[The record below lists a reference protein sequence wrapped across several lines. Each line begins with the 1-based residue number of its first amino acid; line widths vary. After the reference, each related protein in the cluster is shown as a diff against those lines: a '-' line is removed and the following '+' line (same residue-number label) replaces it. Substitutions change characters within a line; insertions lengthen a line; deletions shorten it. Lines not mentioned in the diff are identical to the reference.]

1 MNCEKVRRLL
11 PGYLDGA
18 VLTGAWSSDTH
29 VTIGHHLESCEDCRD
44 ELRAYQA
51 MSSIMSS
58 VQRPTPPADLALRIR
73 VAAAQRLSDRN
84 WLHYVRRAQ
93 TRAELVLKNILEP
106 LAIPATGGFTV
117 AFVVFVMVCQMLGLG
132 VPLRAGS
139 NDSPTNLLQPARLEA
154 LAPFPI
160 TGLEESGHSGPHAL
174 LVEATVN
181 SQGEAVSY
189 RILAGPDTDTVR
201 RQLDLVLLFSRF
213 RPEMSFGRFT
223 SGGRVVLSFSDIS
236 IRG

>member
-1 MNCEKVRRLL
+1 MNCEKVRQLL

-18 VLTGAWSSDTH
+18 IVTDARSDSH
-29 VTIGHHLESCEDCRD
+29 LNIGQHLEGCGDCRD

-51 MSSIMSS
+51 MSSMMSG
-58 VQRPTPPADLALRIR
+58 VRRPVPPADLAVKIR
-73 VAAAQRLSDRN
+73 VAAAQRLSDRT
-84 WLHYVRRAQ
+84 WLHYSLRFRI
-93 TRAELVLKNILEP
+93 RMEMVLKNILEP

-117 AFVVFVMVCQMLGLG
+117 AFVVFVLVCQLLGMG
-132 VPLRAGS
+132 EPLRAGS

-160 TGLEESGHSGPHAL
+160 TGLEESGHAGPHAL

-181 SQGEAVSY
+181 SEGEAVSY
-189 RILAGPDTDTVR
+189 RILSGPESETVR

-213 RPEMSFGRFT
+213 RPQMSFGRFT

>member
-1 MNCEKVRRLL
+1 MNCEKVRQLL

-18 VLTGAWSSDTH
+18 ALTGSVSDTH
-29 VTIGHHLESCEDCRD
+29 VSIGRHLESCEDCRD
-44 ELRAYQA
+44 ELRVYQA
-51 MSSIMSS
+51 LSSMMSS
-58 VQRPTPPADLALRIR
+58 VQRPTPPADLALKIR

-84 WLHYVRRAQ
+84 WLHYVLRAR

-117 AFVVFVMVCQMLGLG
+117 AFVVFVLVCQLLGLG
-132 VPLRAGS
+132 VPMRAGA

-160 TGLEESGHSGPHAL
+160 TGLEESGHAGPHAL
-174 LVEATVN
+174 LVEATV
-181 SQGEAVSY
+181 SSHGEAVSY
-189 RILAGPDTDTVR
+189 RILAGPDTETVR
-201 RQLDLVLLFSRF
+201 RQLDMVLLFSRF
-213 RPEMSFGRFT
+213 RPQMSFGRFT

>member
-1 MNCEKVRRLL
+1 MDCQKVKRLL

-18 VLTGAWSSDTH
+18 MPTGAWTDTH
-29 VTIGHHLESCEDCRD
+29 VSVGRHLESCGDCRH
-44 ELRAYQA
+44 ELEAYQA
-51 MSSIMSS
+51 LSSLMSR
-58 VQRPTPPADLALRIR
+58 VQYATPPADLALKIR
-73 VAAAQRLSDRN
+73 VQAAHRLSDRN
-84 WLHYVRRAQ
+84 WLHYVRRAR

-117 AFVVFVMVCQMLGLG
+117 AFVVFVIVCQMLGIG
-132 VPLRAGS
+132 APLRAGS
-139 NDSPTNLLQPARLEA
+139 NDPPTNLLQPARLEA
-154 LAPFPI
+154 LAPFPL

-174 LVEATVN
+174 LVEATI
-181 SQGEAVSY
+181 SSHGEAVSY
-189 RILAGPDTDTVR
+189 RILAGPDTDLVR

-213 RPEMSFGRFT
+213 RPQMSFGRFT

>member
-1 MNCEKVRRLL
+1 VNCEKVKQFL

-18 VLTGAWSSDTH
+18 VMTGTWSDAH
-29 VTIGHHLESCEDCRD
+29 VTIGHHLETCKDCRD
-44 ELRAYQA
+44 ELQAYQVLSSM
-51 MSSIMSS
+51 MSG
-58 VQRPTPPADLALRIR
+58 VQRPAPPADLALQIR
-73 VAAAQRLSDRN
+73 VAAAQRLSEHD
-84 WLHYVRRAQ
+84 WLHYVRRMR
-93 TRAELVLKNILEP
+93 TRADLILKNILEP

-117 AFVVFVMVCQMLGLG
+117 AFIVFVLVCQLLGLG
-132 VPLRAGS
+132 VPLSAVT

-160 TGLEESGHSGPHAL
+160 TGLEESGHAGPHAL
-174 LVEATVN
+174 LVEATVS

-213 RPEMSFGRFT
+213 RPQMSFGRFT
-223 SGGRVVLSFSDIS
+223 SGGRVVLSFSDLS

>member
-1 MNCEKVRRLL
+1 VNCEKVKRLL
-11 PGYLDGA
+11 PGYLDDAMPSGA
-18 VLTGAWSSDTH
+18 LRDTH
-29 VTIGHHLESCEDCRD
+29 VSVGHHLETCVNCRE
-44 ELRAYQA
+44 ELRAYQT
-51 MSSIMSS
+51 MSSMMSS
-58 VQRPTPPADLALRIR
+58 VQRPTPPADLALKIR
-73 VAAAQRLSDRN
+73 VAAAQRLSDNN
-84 WLHYVRRAQ
+84 WVHYMLRAR

-117 AFVVFVMVCQMLGLG
+117 AFVIFVIVCQLLGLG
-132 VPLRAGS
+132 SSLRARS

-181 SQGEAVSY
+181 AQGEAVSY

-213 RPEMSFGRFT
+213 RPQMSFGRFT
-223 SGGRVVLSFSDIS
+223 AGGHVVLSFSDIS

>member
-1 MNCEKVRRLL
+1 M
-11 PGYLDGA
+11 
-18 VLTGAWSSDTH
+18 TGAWSDAH
-29 VTIGHHLESCEDCRD
+29 VKIGHHLETCRNCRD
-44 ELRAYQA
+44 ELEAYQA
-51 MSSIMSS
+51 MSSMMSS
-58 VQRPTPPADLALRIR
+58 VQRPTPPADLALQIR

-84 WLHYVRRAQ
+84 WLHYLRRVQ

-106 LAIPATGGFTV
+106 MAIPATGGFMV
-117 AFVVFVMVCQMLGLG
+117 AFVVFVMVCQLLGLG
-132 VPLRAGS
+132 VPLGAVT

-160 TGLEESGHSGPHAL
+160 TGLEESGHAGPHAL
-174 LVEATVN
+174 LVEATV
-181 SQGEAVSY
+181 SAQGEAVSY

-213 RPEMSFGRFT
+213 RPQMSFGRFT

>member
-1 MNCEKVRRLL
+1 VNCEKVKKLL

-18 VLTGAWSSDTH
+18 VPASAWSDTH
-29 VTIGHHLESCEDCRD
+29 VSIGHHLESCADCRD
-44 ELRAYQA
+44 ELRVYQA
-51 MSSIMSS
+51 LSSMMSN
-58 VQRPTPPADLALRIR
+58 VQRPTPPADLALKIR
-73 VAAAQRLSDRN
+73 VAAAQRLSDRT
-84 WLHYVRRAQ
+84 WVHYALRAR

-117 AFVVFVMVCQMLGLG
+117 AFVVFVMVCQLLGIG
-132 VPLRAGS
+132 APLRADA

-160 TGLEESGHSGPHAL
+160 TGLEESGHAGPHAL
-174 LVEATVN
+174 LVEATVS

-189 RILAGPDTDTVR
+189 RILSGPDTETVR
-201 RQLDLVLLFSRF
+201 RQLDMVLLFSRF
-213 RPEMSFGRFT
+213 RPQMSFGRFT

>member
-1 MNCEKVRRLL
+1 MDCEKVKRLL

-18 VLTGAWSSDTH
+18 VPTSTWADIH
-29 VTIGHHLESCEDCRD
+29 VSIGHHLETCEGCRD
-44 ELRAYQA
+44 ELQVYQA
-51 MSSIMSS
+51 MSSMMSR
-58 VQRPTPPADLALRIR
+58 VQRPMPPADLALQIR

-84 WLHYVRRAQ
+84 WLHYVRRAR

-117 AFVVFVMVCQMLGLG
+117 AFVVFVLVCQLLGLG
-132 VPLRAGS
+132 VPLGAVT
-139 NDSPTNLLQPARLEA
+139 NDSPTNLLQPARLEV

-160 TGLEESGHSGPHAL
+160 TGLEESGHFGPHAL

-181 SQGEAVSY
+181 AQGEAVSY

-201 RQLDLVLLFSRF
+201 HQLDLVLLFSRF
-213 RPEMSFGRFT
+213 RPQMSFGRFT

>member
-1 MNCEKVRRLL
+1 MDCKKVRRML

-18 VLTGAWSSDTH
+18 LPSGLWPDRH
-29 VTIGHHLESCEDCRD
+29 VAIGHHLECCPACRE
-44 ELRAYQA
+44 ELQAYLNL
-51 MSSIMSS
+51 SSIMSR
-58 VQRPTPPADLALRIR
+58 VERPVPPPDLALTIR
-73 VAAAQRLSDRN
+73 VAAAQRLSNRD
-84 WLHYVRRAQ
+84 WIHYAMRAR
-93 TRAELVLKNILEP
+93 THAELLLKNILEP

-117 AFVVFVMVCQMLGLG
+117 AFVVFVMVCQLLGLG
-132 VPLRAGS
+132 MSLRAVT

-160 TGLEESGHSGPHAL
+160 TGLEESGHAGPHAL

-181 SQGEAVSY
+181 AQGEAVNY
-189 RILAGPDTDTVR
+189 RILSGPDTDKVR

-213 RPEMSFGRFT
+213 RPQMSFGRFT
-223 SGGRVVLSFSDIS
+223 AGGRVVLSFSDIS

>member
-1 MNCEKVRRLL
+1 MNCEKVRKLL

-18 VLTGAWSSDTH
+18 VPTGTWSDAH
-29 VTIGHHLESCEDCRD
+29 VSIGRHLENCEDCRD

-51 MSSIMSS
+51 LSSMMSS
-58 VQRPTPPADLALRIR
+58 VQRPTPPVDLALKIR

-84 WLHYVRRAQ
+84 WLHYVRRAR

-117 AFVVFVMVCQMLGLG
+117 AFVVFVMVCQLLGLG

-181 SQGEAVSY
+181 AQGEAVSY
-189 RILAGPDTDTVR
+189 RILAGPDTETVR
-201 RQLDLVLLFSRF
+201 RQLDMVLLFSRF
-213 RPEMSFGRFT
+213 RPQMSFGRFT

>member
-1 MNCEKVRRLL
+1 MNCEKVRQLL

-18 VLTGAWSSDTH
+18 VPTGTWADAH
-29 VTIGHHLESCEDCRD
+29 VSVGHHLECCEDCRD
-44 ELRAYQA
+44 ELQVYQG
-51 MSSIMSS
+51 MSSMMSR
-58 VQRPTPPADLALRIR
+58 VRRPMPPADLALQIR
-73 VAAAQRLSDRN
+73 VASAQRLSDRD
-84 WLHYVRRAQ
+84 WLHYARRAR
-93 TRAELVLKNILEP
+93 TRSELVLKNILEP

-117 AFVVFVMVCQMLGLG
+117 AFVVFVLVCQLLGLG
-132 VPLRAGS
+132 VPLGAVT

-181 SQGEAVSY
+181 AQGEAVSY

-201 RQLDLVLLFSRF
+201 RQLDLVLMFSRF
-213 RPEMSFGRFT
+213 RPQMSFGRFT

>member
-1 MNCEKVRRLL
+1 MDCEKVKQLL

-18 VLTGAWSSDTH
+18 AMTGTSTTTH
-29 VTIGHHLESCEDCRD
+29 VSIGRHLQTCGSCRS
-44 ELRAYQA
+44 ELHAYQV
-51 MSSIMSS
+51 MSSMMAG
-58 VQRPTPPADLALRIR
+58 VQRPVPPADLALKIR

-84 WLHYVRRAQ
+84 WLHYVLRAR
-93 TRAELVLKNILEP
+93 TRGELVLKNILEP

-117 AFVVFVMVCQMLGLG
+117 AFIVFVLVCQLLGLG
-132 VPLRAGS
+132 VPLRADS

-160 TGLEESGHSGPHAL
+160 TGMEEAGHAGPHAL
-174 LVEATVN
+174 LVEAMIN

-189 RILAGPDTDTVR
+189 RILSGPDTETIR

-213 RPEMSFGRFT
+213 RPQMSFGRYT

>member
-1 MNCEKVRRLL
+1 VNCEKVRKLL

-18 VLTGAWSSDTH
+18 VPTGTWSDAH
-29 VTIGHHLESCEDCRD
+29 VSIGRHLESCEDCRD

-51 MSSIMSS
+51 LSSMMSS
-58 VQRPTPPADLALRIR
+58 VQRPTPPVDLALKIR

-84 WLHYVRRAQ
+84 WLHYVRRAR

-117 AFVVFVMVCQMLGLG
+117 AFVVFVMVCQLLGLG

-181 SQGEAVSY
+181 AQGEAVSY
-189 RILAGPDTDTVR
+189 RILAGPDTETVR
-201 RQLDLVLLFSRF
+201 RQLDMVLLFSRF
-213 RPEMSFGRFT
+213 RPQMSFGRFT

>member
-1 MNCEKVRRLL
+1 MDCEKVKRLL

-18 VLTGAWSSDTH
+18 VPTSTWADIH
-29 VTIGHHLESCEDCRD
+29 VSIGHHLETCEGCRD
-44 ELRAYQA
+44 ELQVYQA
-51 MSSIMSS
+51 MSSMMSR
-58 VQRPTPPADLALRIR
+58 VQRPMPPADLALQIR
-73 VAAAQRLSDRN
+73 VAAAQRLSDRD
-84 WLHYVRRAQ
+84 WLHYVRRAR
-93 TRAELVLKNILEP
+93 TRAELILKNILEP

-117 AFVVFVMVCQMLGLG
+117 AFVVFVLVCQLLGLG
-132 VPLRAGS
+132 VPLRAVT

-181 SQGEAVSY
+181 AQGEAVSY

-201 RQLDLVLLFSRF
+201 RQLDLVLMFSRF
-213 RPEMSFGRFT
+213 RPQMSFGRFT